1 MGRGAH
7 NLETG
12 GRPMNQLLLLFVAG
26 VVLFVLFLVL
36 SLTGRPRMN
45 SDPRPLAELERIV
58 PLNGLVFNQAEVL
71 LNPGDYQMLRSHAGL
86 QRVAR
91 ELRRDRRDIVL
102 LWLRLLQKDILNL
115 WRFRRLL
122 VRSGAPA
129 GLAEEFHVATA
140 SMLILGFLLGLRV
153 IVAVVGPFAMPQ
165 LIRLAKG
172 QAENTYQASAAL
184 LARLPSGRL
193 AELESQWIARSGA
206 AP

>member
-1 MGRGAH
+1 MGGGAY
-7 NLETG
+7 NLEAG

-26 VVLFVLFLVL
+26 VVLFVLFLAL

-45 SDPRPLAELERIV
+45 PDPRPLAELERIV

-71 LNPGDYQMLRSHAGL
+71 LNPRDYQMLRSHAGL

-91 ELRRDRRDIVL
+91 ELRRERKDIVL
-102 LWLRLLQKDILNL
+102 LWLRLLQRDILNL

-129 GLAEEFHVATA
+129 GLAEEFHVAAA
-140 SMLILGFLLGLRV
+140 SMLILGLLLGLRT
-153 IVAVVGPFAMPQ
+153 IVAVAGPFALPQ

-172 QAENTYQASAAL
+172 QAEYAYQASAAL
-184 LARLPSGRL
+184 LARLPSGCL
-193 AELESQWIARSGA
+193 AELESQWMARSGA
-206 AP
+206 AS